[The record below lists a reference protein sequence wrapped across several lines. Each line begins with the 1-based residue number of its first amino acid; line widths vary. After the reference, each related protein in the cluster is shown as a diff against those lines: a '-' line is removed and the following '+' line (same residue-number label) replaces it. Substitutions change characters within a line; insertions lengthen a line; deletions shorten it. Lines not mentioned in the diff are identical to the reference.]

1 MRIAESGTPIRTN
14 QSIGVGRSI
23 PTAAS
28 VNSSRTIRKPSSQG
42 YWAYAGVRLRRF
54 CVCHSAVILD
64 CLLDARCGFL
74 QVFKVHRRMELDMG
88 IESLKPRFRHG
99 GYLRRILQ
107 VEEDE
112 PRSLA
117 IVFGKIGCLRLQV
130 GKNGVDGLGQAAIA
144 DRGIPRLNRD

>member
-42 YWAYAGVRLRRF
+42 YWAYAGDRLRRF

-74 QVFKVHRRMELDMG
+74 QVFKVHRRMELAMG
-88 IESLKPRFRHG
+88 IVSRKPRFRHG
-99 GYLRRILQ
+99 ARLRRILNLA
-107 VEEDE
+107 ED
-112 PRSLA
+112 
-117 IVFGKIGCLRLQV
+117 
-130 GKNGVDGLGQAAIA
+130 D
-144 DRGIPRLNRD
+144 DRVRA

>member
-14 QSIGVGRSI
+14 QSIGVRRSI

-88 IESLKPRFRHG
+88 IESLKPRFRH
-99 GYLRRILQ
+99 
-107 VEEDE
+107 V
-112 PRSLA
+112 A
-117 IVFGKIGCLRLQV
+117 HFTRLLHVQ
-130 GKNGVDGLGQAAIA
+130 KKENPPL
-144 DRGIPRLNRD
+144 